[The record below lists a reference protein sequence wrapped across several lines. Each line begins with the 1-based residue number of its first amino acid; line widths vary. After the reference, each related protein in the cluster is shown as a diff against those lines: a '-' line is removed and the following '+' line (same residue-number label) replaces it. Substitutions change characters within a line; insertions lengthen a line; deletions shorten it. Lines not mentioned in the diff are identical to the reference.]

1 MLEAWRRA
9 IGRDNILRMTT
20 PEHTLVGIHLVLAAG
35 CHRYWGWP
43 AVALAGVASNV
54 PDWDGLPM
62 LVDMQRFE
70 CGHRVWGH
78 NLLAILLSS
87 LVLGWSQARFRL
99 PELIAERV
107 RRFLPA
113 HGTKTPTSLAFFHGL
128 LVFTLIA
135 FVAQLVHLPCDM
147 VVSGGSG
154 LTDWL
159 VRPFWPFANVGYVF
173 PLIPWGDVGPTV
185 ILMAGAIALAK
196 LPSRVTAVSAFTLA
210 VLVLYLLVRGWTR
223 G

>member
-1 MLEAWRRA
+1 
-9 IGRDNILRMTT
+9 MTT
-20 PEHTLVGIHLVLAAG
+20 PEHTLVGIHLALAAG

-43 AVALAGVASNV
+43 AVALAGIASNV
-54 PDWDGLPM
+54 PDWDGLSM

-70 CGHRVWGH
+70 VGHRVWGH

-87 LVLGWSQARFRL
+87 LALGWSQAKFRWL
-99 PELIAERV
+99 EWIGVRV

-113 HGTKTPTSLAFFHGL
+113 HETKSPTPLTFFHGL
-128 LVFTLIA
+128 IGCTLIA
-135 FVAQLVHLPCDM
+135 LVVQLVHLPCDM

-159 VRPFWPFANVGYVF
+159 VRPFWPFSNVGYVF

-196 LPSRVTAVSAFTLA
+196 MPARVSVVSAST
-210 VLVLYLLVRGWTR
+210 LVLLCVYLMLRGTMR
-223 G
+223 TA

>member
-1 MLEAWRRA
+1 
-9 IGRDNILRMTT
+9 MTT
-20 PEHTLVGIHLVLAAG
+20 PEHTLVGIHLAVATG

-43 AVALAGVASNV
+43 AVALAGIASNV

-70 CGHRVWGH
+70 VGHRVWGH
-78 NLLAILLSS
+78 NLLAIILSS
-87 LVLGWSQARFRL
+87 LVLGWTQARFHWL
-99 PELIAERV
+99 ELIGVWA
-107 RRFLPA
+107 RRFLPSQEA
-113 HGTKTPTSLAFFHGL
+113 DLQRSLTFARGL
-128 LVFTLIA
+128 LVYTLIA
-135 FVAQLVHLPCDM
+135 CVVQLAHLPCDM

-159 VRPFWPFANVGYVF
+159 VRPFWPFSNAGYVL

-196 LPSRVTAVSAFTLA
+196 MPTRVSVVSALT
-210 VLVLYLLVRGWTR
+210 LVLLSVYLILRGTMR
-223 G
+223 TA